1 MTTKALFLDRDGVI
15 NVDRAYV
22 YRKEDFHFMDGIF
35 DLCHA
40 AKEKGYLIIIVTNQS
55 GIERGYYTELDYLTL
70 TQYMLDEFARN
81 AITIDDIYYCPHLQH
96 EDRKPSPGMILKA
109 QKKHH
114 IDLKASLMIGDKPR
128 DLEAGQRAG
137 IPVNLL
143 IGDHPSPNIVPTARI
158 QNLHQALA
166 WL

>member
-35 DLCHA
+35 DLCRA

-70 TQYMLDEFARN
+70 TQHMLEEFERN

-143 IGDHPSPNIVPTARI
+143 IGDQPSPEIEPTARI